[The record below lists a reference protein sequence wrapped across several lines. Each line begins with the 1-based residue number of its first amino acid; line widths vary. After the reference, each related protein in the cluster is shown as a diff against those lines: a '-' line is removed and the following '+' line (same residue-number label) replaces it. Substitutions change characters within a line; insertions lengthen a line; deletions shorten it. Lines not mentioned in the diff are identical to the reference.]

1 MKVQGKGIK
10 YLILMLVAIPMLFTA
25 CKKEQSSATGWNFND
40 PKNGGFQK
48 IPYLEQET
56 GPGLVLIE
64 GGRFTM
70 GRVEQEVHYDW
81 NNIPR
86 TVTVSSFYMD
96 ETEVT
101 NFMYLEYLYWLDRVY
116 SADYP
121 EVYKKALPDT
131 LVWRSKLAYNEPYV
145 EFYLRHPA
153 YRDYPVV
160 GVNWLQANDYCAW
173 RTDRV
178 NEIILIREGLFEHYP
193 NQINEDNFN
202 TDAYIVG
209 QYESG
214 KRVDGIPDLNPNKEY
229 RNVTMEDGILLPE
242 YRLPTEAEWEYAA
255 YGLIGNTI
263 DELIPDRKLYP
274 WNGHAIRN
282 SNDKY
287 IGQIL
292 ANFKRGRGDN
302 MGVAGKL
309 NDNADITAPVYS
321 YWPNDYGL
329 YNMAG
334 NVSEWVMD
342 VYRPLTGEDADDFRP
357 FRGNVYKTK
366 ALDEDG
372 AIMEKDSL
380 GHIIRRDVDPLKD
393 NLQDR
398 RNYKQADNI
407 NYMDGHWE
415 SNIYYGDM
423 TENPKLGE
431 EDPLKS
437 MYEFGKSSLIND
449 KARVYKGASWKDRA
463 YWAVPGTRRYLTED
477 QSTPYIGFR
486 CAMTRVGSPIGM
498 GY

>member
-1 MKVQGKGIK
+1 MKPQEKGKL
-10 YLILMLVAIPMLFTA
+10 LIAFLFILPLVFSS
-25 CKKEQSSATGWNFND
+25 CRKEQSSSTGWNYND

-48 IPYLEQET
+48 IPYIEQET

-70 GRVEQEVHYDW
+70 GRAEQEVHYDW

-101 NFMYLEYLYWLDRVY
+101 NFAYLEYLYWLERVY

-121 EVYKKALPDT
+121 EVLKKALPDT

-145 EFYLRHPA
+145 EYYLRHPA

-202 TDAYIVG
+202 TEAYLRG

-214 KRVDGIPDLNPNKEY
+214 KRVDGIPDLNPNKEF
-229 RNVTMEDGILLPE
+229 RNVRMEDGIMLPE
-242 YRLPTEAEWEYAA
+242 YRLPTEAEWEFAA

-282 SNDKY
+282 SNEKY

-302 MGVAGKL
+302 MGVSGAL

-342 VYRPLTGEDADDFRP
+342 VYRPLSMEDNDDFRP

-366 ALDEDG
+366 MLDEDG
-372 AIMEKDSL
+372 VIMEKDSL
-380 GHIIRRDVDPLKD
+380 GHIQYREVDPKLD
-393 NLQDR
+393 NLQAR

-407 NYMDGHWE
+407 NYLDGDWE
-415 SNIYYGDM
+415 SNRDYMELKDDPTNKDPNKMMYQF
-423 TENPKLGE
+423 GE
-431 EDPLKS
+431 
-437 MYEFGKSSLIND
+437 SSLIND
-449 KARVYKGASWKDRA
+449 KAKVYKGASWKDRA

-486 CAMTRVGSPIGM
+486 CAMTRVGSPIGL

>member
-1 MKVQGKGIK
+1 MKVQEKGIK
-10 YLILMLVAIPMLFTA
+10 YLLLLLIAIPLLFSS
-25 CKKEQSSATGWNFND
+25 CRKESSSATGWNFND
-40 PKNGGFQK
+40 PENGGFQK

-70 GRVEQEVHYDW
+70 GRVEQDVHYDW

-86 TVTVSSFYMD
+86 TVSISSFYMD

-101 NFMYLEYLYWLDRVY
+101 NFMYLEYLFWLERVY
-116 SADYP
+116 LADYP
-121 EVYKKALPDT
+121 EVLRKALPDT

-145 EFYLRHPA
+145 DFYLRHPS

-202 TDAYIVG
+202 TEAYIVG

-229 RNVTMEDGILLPE
+229 RNVTIEDGILLPK

-255 YGLIGNTI
+255 YGLVGNTV

-282 SNDKY
+282 SNEKY

-302 MGVAGKL
+302 MGVANAL
-309 NDNADITAPVYS
+309 NDNAEITAKVYS
-321 YWPNDYGL
+321 NMPNDFGL

-334 NVSEWVMD
+334 NVSEWVLD
-342 VYRPLTGEDADDFRP
+342 VYRPITFSDANDFNS
-357 FRGNVYKTK
+357 FRGNEFKQKVVD
-366 ALDEDG
+366 ADG
-372 AIMEKDSL
+372 NVVDKDSL
-380 GHIIRRDVDPLKD
+380 GRIQYEMQKD
-393 NLQDR
+393 
-398 RNYKQADNI
+398 
-407 NYMDGHWE
+407 
-415 SNIYYGDM
+415 
-423 TENPKLGE
+423 
-431 EDPLKS
+431 EDLIKS
-437 MYEFGKSSLIND
+437 M
-449 KARVYKGASWKDRA
+449 DRI
-463 YWAVPGTRRYLTED
+463 R
-477 QSTPYIGFR
+477 
-486 CAMTRVGSPIGM
+486 
-498 GY
+498 